1 MPSFDIIKKNIV
13 TKEGD
18 FMNRKEKRELKKE
31 IEIFSDVAN
40 IIKQYF
46 PNLIK
51 KLDELTDVRHQSY
64 VEYTMSAITVSRLLG
79 LLCGIKSM
87 RETTEKF
94 NTEETIQNIANLI
107 KVELG
112 ELPHYD
118 TINEVFEKI
127 DIEELR
133 KIQKYMVQRLIRS
146 KMFDK
151 YRYKDKY
158 FQIVIDGTGLE
169 TFKKRHCKNCLKKTY
184 NRGTEEE
191 YSIYYHYVLEAKL
204 VVGDIVISI
213 DTEFVENEDENV
225 EKQDC
230 EIRAFYRM
238 AKRIKKEYPK
248 LPIIISGDALYAC
261 EPVMI
266 VCKNNKWEYILRL
279 KEEKMKRLG
288 EEIKGIEKA
297 EKSDKEIKYWN
308 KVKYGEIEFEKEA
321 NVLKYYEKKKEK
333 MTEFMWITSFKIT
346 EKNKEELVYYGRQR
360 WKIENEG
367 FNMQKNGTFDIE
379 HIYSRNYNAM
389 KAHYFFIQFAHTIRQ
404 LLEKGLKYIK
414 ELKMSI
420 KEVSAA
426 ITQTLTH
433 TIANLTQ
440 RNRMQLRFVLKL
452 SI

>member
-1 MPSFDIIKKNIV
+1 MVIL
-13 TKEGD
+13 
-18 FMNRKEKRELKKE
+18 MNRNEKRKLKKE
-31 IEIFSDVAN
+31 IEVFSDVVN

-46 PNLIK
+46 PWLIN
-51 KLDELTDVRHQSY
+51 KLDKLTDTRHQSY
-64 VEYTMSAITVSRLLG
+64 VEYTMSTITITRLLA

-87 RETTEKF
+87 RQVTQTF
-94 NTEETIQNIANLI
+94 NTEETIKNIANLLDL
-107 KVELG
+107 EL
-112 ELPHYD
+112 EEIPHHD
-118 TINEVFEKI
+118 TINEVFENI
-127 DIEELR
+127 DVEQLR
-133 KIQKYMVQRLIRS
+133 GIQKYMVTSLIRS

-151 YRYKDKY
+151 YRFKGKY
-158 FQIVIDGTGLE
+158 FQIVIDGTGLV
-169 TFKKRHCKNCLKKTY
+169 TFKQRHCKNCLKKTF
-184 NRGTEEE
+184 NKGEENE
-191 YSIYYHYVLEAKL
+191 YSIYYHYVLEAKI

-230 EIRAFYRM
+230 ELKAFYRM
-238 AKRIKKEYPK
+238 AERIKKEYPK

-261 EPVMI
+261 NPVI
-266 VCKNNKWEYILRL
+266 TTCLKNKWQYILRL
-279 KEEKMKRLG
+279 KEDRLKLLG
-288 EEIKGIEKA
+288 EEIQGIEKA
-297 EKSDKEIKYWN
+297 EKAEIENKRVRYWNEIKY
-308 KVKYGEIEFEKEA
+308 GEVQIEKQA
-321 NVLKYYEKKKEK
+321 NVLKYYEKKKNK
-333 MTEFMWITSFKIT
+333 TTEFMWITSFKIT

-379 HIYSRNYNAM
+379 HAYSKNYNAM

-404 LLEKGLKYIK
+404 LLEKGIKYVR

-433 TIANLTQ
+433 QIINLTQ
-440 RNRMQLRFVLKL
+440 HNKMQLRIILKL

>member
-1 MPSFDIIKKNIV
+1 
-13 TKEGD
+13 
-18 FMNRKEKRELKKE
+18 MNRREKRELKKE
-31 IEIFSDVAN
+31 INVFRDVVN

-46 PNLIK
+46 PELVL
-51 KLDELTDVRHQSY
+51 KLEELTDERHQSY
-64 VEYTMSAITVSRLLG
+64 VEYGMSVITVTRLLG
-79 LLCGIKSM
+79 LLCGITSM
-87 RETTEKF
+87 RNTTEKL
-94 NTEETIQNIANLI
+94 NTDEAIENIGKMI
-107 KVELG
+107 GIELK

-118 TINEVFEKI
+118 TINKVFEKI
-127 DIEELR
+127 EIEELR
-133 KIQKYMVQRLIRS
+133 KIQKYMINRLIRS

-151 YRYKDKY
+151 YRYKGKY
-158 FQIVIDGTGLE
+158 FQIVVDGTGIMS
-169 TFKKRHCKNCLKKTY
+169 FKERHCKHCLKRTY
-184 NRGTEEE
+184 NKGAEDE

-213 DTEFVENEDENV
+213 DSEFVENEKENV

-238 AKRIKKEYPK
+238 AERIKKEYPK

-261 EPVMI
+261 EPVMEL
-266 VCKNNKWEYILRL
+266 CRKNKWEYILRFKKDRL
-279 KEEKMKRLG
+279 RALG
-288 EEIKGIEKA
+288 EEIEGLEKA
-297 EKSDKEIKYWN
+297 EKESKIKYWN
-308 KVKYGEIEFEKEA
+308 KLKYYEVKRDKEA
-321 NVLKYYEKKKEK
+321 NVIKYYETKEEEK
-333 MTEFMWITSFKIT
+333 VEFMWLTSFTIT

-404 LLEKGLKYIK
+404 LIEKGLKYVA

-426 ITQTLTH
+426 ITQTLTQT
-433 TIANLTQ
+433 TINLTVH
-440 RNRMQLRFVLKL
+440 RKIQLRFYG
-452 SI
+452 

>member
-1 MPSFDIIKKNIV
+1 MVIL
-13 TKEGD
+13 
-18 FMNRKEKRELKKE
+18 MNRREKRELKKE
-31 IEIFSDVAN
+31 INVFRDVVN

-46 PNLIK
+46 PELVL
-51 KLDELTDVRHQSY
+51 KLEELTDERHQSY
-64 VEYTMSAITVSRLLG
+64 VEYGMSVITVTRLLG
-79 LLCGIKSM
+79 LLCGITSM
-87 RETTEKF
+87 RNTTEKL
-94 NTEETIQNIANLI
+94 NTDEAIENIGKMI
-107 KVELG
+107 GIELK

-118 TINEVFEKI
+118 TINKVFEKI
-127 DIEELR
+127 EIEELR
-133 KIQKYMVQRLIRS
+133 KIQKYMINRLIRS

-151 YRYKDKY
+151 YRYKGKY
-158 FQIVIDGTGLE
+158 FQIVVDGTGIMS
-169 TFKKRHCKNCLKKTY
+169 FKERHCKHCLKRTY
-184 NRGTEEE
+184 NKGAEDE

-213 DTEFVENEDENV
+213 DSEFVENEKENV

-238 AKRIKKEYPK
+238 AERIKKEYPK

-261 EPVMI
+261 EPVMEL
-266 VCKNNKWEYILRL
+266 CRKNKWEYILRFKKDRL
-279 KEEKMKRLG
+279 RALG
-288 EEIKGIEKA
+288 EEIEGLEKA
-297 EKSDKEIKYWN
+297 EKESKIKYWN
-308 KVKYGEIEFEKEA
+308 KLKYYEVKRDKEA
-321 NVLKYYEKKKEK
+321 NVIKYYETKEEEK
-333 MTEFMWITSFKIT
+333 VEFMWLTSFTIT

-404 LLEKGLKYIK
+404 LIEKGLKYVA

-426 ITQTLTH
+426 ITQTLTQT
-433 TIANLTQ
+433 TINLTVH
-440 RNRMQLRFVLKL
+440 RKIQLRFYG
-452 SI
+452 